1 MELGY
6 SPEIRSLKCF
16 NSTLLEKISEEKTL
30 DIANSK
36 YKEAKQKVVAGQIDE
51 ALQLLQEANAACPPQ
66 YDSAKQKITELYN
79 NLINYLNN

>member
-1 MELGY
+1 M
-6 SPEIRSLKCF
+6 KCF
-16 NSTLLEKISEEKTL
+16 NSTLLEKMSEEKTL